1 MSFLELRKIDVS
13 ENVKKKGQFK
23 YLSWAYA
30 CDELLQKDP
39 LATWEFGEPRFFGDT
54 VMVYCSVHA
63 FGVTRNAHLA
73 VMDMKNQ
80 AIKNPDAQAVNKAM
94 QRCLTKGI
102 ALHGIGLYLYQG
114 EDLPDHSDGA
124 PVGLSEAVIRLLNN
138 QVSQASNFDE
148 LKTAWGIGNKEYL
161 NARQDN
167 TDFKNLVNA
176 KKAELSA

>member
-13 ENVKKKGQFK
+13 ENVKKKGQFS

-30 CDELLQKDP
+30 CDELLQKDEK
-39 LATWEFGEPRFFGDT
+39 ATWEFKEPKMFGDT
-54 VMVYCSVHA
+54 VMVYCSVTA

-73 VMDMKNQ
+73 VMDLKNQ

-114 EDLPDHSDGA
+114 EDMPDESDGS
-124 PVGLSEAVIRLLNN
+124 PVGISEAVIKLLNN
-138 QVSQASNFDE
+138 QIDQASNLDE
-148 LKTAWGIGNKEYL
+148 LKAAWEIGNKEYL
-161 NARQDN
+161 NAQ
-167 TDFKNLVNA
+167 
-176 KKAELSA
+176 KKPPPYLFLTA

>member
-13 ENVKKKGQFK
+13 ENVKKKGQFT

-30 CDELLQKDP
+30 VDELLQKDP
-39 LATWEFGEPRFFGDT
+39 KATWEFSEPKSFGDT
-54 VMVYCSVHA
+54 LMVFCSVTA

-102 ALHGIGLYLYQG
+102 ALHGIALYLYQG
-114 EDLPDHSDGA
+114 EDMPEESDGA
-124 PVGLSEAVIRLLNN
+124 PTGLSEAVIKLLNN
-138 QVSQASNFDE
+138 QVDQASNLDE
-148 LKTAWGIGNKEYL
+148 LKTAWDIGNKEYL

-167 TDFKNLVNA
+167 TEFKNLVNA
-176 KKAELSA
+176 KKAELKG